1 MASPTHPHSV
11 LLPAFALLAFIGPC
25 PLLLAATEPLEEIVV
40 TASLRKEPLAGLA
53 ASVTVLDEA
62 TVQAAGVR
70 HFADLLGLVPNL
82 NWAGGSSRPR
92 YLQLRGIGELD
103 QYQGAPNPSVAF
115 LVDEFD
121 LSGIGMP
128 ASTVDVEQVEVLRGP
143 QGTRYGANAL
153 AGMVKLKTR
162 DADGERELRTRVEA
176 GGDDL
181 YAASLA
187 AGGPLAEG
195 RAAWRFAAQRQR
207 QDGFRDNAFLDRG
220 DTNGRDETTLRGKF
234 RVELGEQWQA
244 EIGGLYVDLDNGYD
258 AFVPDNSLRTLS
270 DRTGRDAQRTTGTSL
285 LLRGDL
291 GAGELSSSTAW
302 VDSDIVYSFDG
313 DWGND
318 VYWGEYAPYDYF
330 TRYGRERSTL
340 SEDLRWLAG
349 EADDRWRWLAGL
361 YASRLEE
368 TNLQRDDFAGEPF
381 RPLLL
386 SEYRATNLAP
396 YAQLDWSATERLEL
410 SAGLRLERRSAD
422 YQDSEGAKFA
432 PTDTMLGGH
441 LSASFAVEDGLEA
454 FAALARGYK
463 AGGFNIGQSVPDER
477 REFAPEYLWNLEG
490 GMRYADGDGTLRAEA
505 TAFYMRREDQQ
516 VATSFQLEP
525 GDPLSYVFFVDN
537 ASSGR
542 NYGLEATLQW
552 QATETLALG
561 GSLGWL
567 ETEYLDYRYGDRNLD
582 GRAQAHAPQWQYALH
597 ADWRARSG
605 LGLRIDVQGVD
616 AFYFDASHDLRSE
629 PYTLVHLS
637 GGWVAER
644 WSLSLW
650 ARNALDENYAVR
662 GFYFGLEPPDFANTL
677 YVQRGDPRQLGLSFE
692 WRWP

>member
-1 MASPTHPHSV
+1 MASPNRLQSHPRPV
-11 LLPAFALLAFIGPC
+11 LALLA
-25 PLLLAATEPLEEIVV
+25 LAGCWPVAPAVAEPLEEIVV
-40 TASLRKEPLAGLA
+40 TASLRAEPLAGIA

-92 YLQLRGIGELD
+92 YLQLRGIGELE

-128 ASTVDVEQVEVLRGP
+128 ASTVDLEQVEVLRGP
-143 QGTRYGANAL
+143 QGTRHGANAL
-153 AGMVKLKTR
+153 AGMVKLKTH
-162 DADGERELRTRVEA
+162 DADGEPELRTRVEA
-176 GGDDL
+176 GGDDFQ
-181 YAASLA
+181 AASLV
-187 AGGPLAEG
+187 AGGPLADG
-195 RAAWRFAAQRQR
+195 SAGWRLAAQQQR
-207 QDGFRDNAFLDRG
+207 QDGFRDNGFLDRE
-220 DTNGRDETTLRGKF
+220 DTNGRDEATLRGKL
-234 RVELGEQWQA
+234 RVELGDDWQLA
-244 EIGGLYVDLDNGYD
+244 VAGLYVDLDNGYD
-258 AFVPDNSLRTLS
+258 AFAPDNSLRTRS
-270 DRTGRDAQRTTGTSL
+270 DRPGRDAQRTVGASV
-285 LLRGDL
+285 LLRGEF
-291 GAGELSSSTAW
+291 ATGELSSATAW

-318 VYWGEYAPYDYF
+318 AYWGEYAPYDYF
-330 TRYGRERSTL
+330 TRYGRERSL
-340 SEDLRWLAG
+340 LNEDLRWLAG
-349 EADDRWRWLAGL
+349 GPDDRLRWLAGL
-361 YASRLEE
+361 YVSRLEE
-368 TNLQRDDFAGEPF
+368 TNLQRDDFAGAPF
-381 RPLLL
+381 RPLLH
-386 SEYRATNLAP
+386 SEYRATHLAP
-396 YAQLDWSATERLEL
+396 YAQLDWSATARVEL
-410 SAGLRLERRSAD
+410 SAGMRVERRSAD
-422 YQDSEGAKFA
+422 YEDSDGAEFA
-432 PTDTMLGGH
+432 PTDTMVGGH
-441 LSASFAVEDGLEA
+441 LSASIALDDGLEA

-463 AGGFNIGQSVPDER
+463 AGGFNIGQFVPDER

-505 TAFYMRREDQQ
+505 TVFYMRREDQQ
-516 VATSFQLEP
+516 VATSFQLDP

-537 ASSGR
+537 AASGR
-542 NYGLEATLQW
+542 NYGLEAALQW
-552 QATETLALG
+552 QATDTLAVG

-567 ETEYLDYRYGDRNLD
+567 ETEYLDYRYGERNLD

-605 LGLRIDVQGVD
+605 LGLRIDLQGVD

-637 GGWVAER
+637 AGWVAER

-650 ARNALDENYAVR
+650 ARNALDEDYAVR
-662 GFYFGLEPPDFANTL
+662 GFYFGLEPPDYANAL